1 MATSAVQGFLKSANL
16 LENTQDRQLLNN
28 LGEAPIADDISL
40 FINNSQNVSR
50 LEIADN
56 EYNFITGL
64 VTLVNSTAEQQA
76 ARSAVFTNGDP
87 VRILYVNEEILQDDL
102 FVTQSNGETTFGF
115 ASDVEGDSQYT
126 FDPPAEGFIVQR
138 SDAVILNN
146 LTFLGSLETTAGFSS
161 GLDAGG
167 AAEAEAGESGGGI
180 DTEDTYANQF
190 LEIYQY
196 LDISKYQANKKFVSD
211 RNVATDDDFRMEG
224 SFSINDPADMI
235 ITEGVN
241 LNSPGLYIT
250 NPASP
255 LTNIQRIRA
264 FSDTSNPW
272 EVVGTGVN
280 TKLTTQAASAQTG
293 DLKLNN
299 GILIDGITPIVESGN
314 VNNVSFTHKAKV
326 KIDGIDYF
334 LCLTS

>member
-40 FINNSQNVSR
+40 FINNNQNVSR
-50 LEIADN
+50 LTIADA

-64 VTLVNSTAEQQA
+64 VTIVNNTAEQQA
-76 ARSAVFTNGDP
+76 ARSGVFTNGDP
-87 VRILYVNEEILQDDL
+87 VKILYVNETVLQDDL

-115 ASDVEGDSQYT
+115 ATDVEGDSQFT
-126 FDPPAEGFIVQR
+126 FDPPAAGFIVQR
-138 SDAVILNN
+138 SDAVVLNN
-146 LTFLGSLETTAGFSS
+146 LTFLGAVEDTAGFSS
-161 GLDAGG
+161 GLGAG
-167 AAEAEAGESGGGI
+167 ASGGEPEGASGI
-180 DTEDTYANQF
+180 DTDDTYANQF

-196 LDISKYQANKKFVSD
+196 LDIAKYQADKKFVSD
-211 RNVATDDDFRMEG
+211 KNVATDDDFRMEG
-224 SFSINDPADMI
+224 SFSINDPSDMI

-299 GILIDGITPIVESGN
+299 GIIIDGVSPITESGN

>member
-50 LEIADN
+50 LTIADA

-64 VTLVNSTAEQQA
+64 VTLVNNTAEQQA

-87 VRILYVNEEILQDDL
+87 VSILFVNETVLQGDL
-102 FVTQSNGETTFGF
+102 FVTQSDGEKTFGF
-115 ASDVEGDSQYT
+115 ASDVEGDSQFT

-138 SDAVILNN
+138 SDAVVLNN
-146 LTFLGSLETTAGFSS
+146 LTFLGAVEDTAGFSS
-161 GLDAGG
+161 GLGAG
-167 AAEAEAGESGGGI
+167 ASGGEPEGASGI

-196 LDISKYQANKKFVSD
+196 LDIAKYQADKKFVSD
-211 RNVATDDDFRMEG
+211 KNVATDDDFRMEG

-241 LNSPGLYIT
+241 VNSPGLYIT
-250 NPASP
+250 NPSSP

-280 TKLTTQAASAQTG
+280 TKLTTQAATAQTG

-299 GILIDGITPIVESGN
+299 GILIDGVSPITESGN

>member
-28 LGEAPIADDISL
+28 LATAPIADDISL

-50 LEIADN
+50 LTIADA

-64 VTLVNSTAEQQA
+64 VTLVNNTPQQQA
-76 ARSAVFTNGDP
+76 DRSAVFTNGDP
-87 VRILYVNEEILQDDL
+87 VRILYTNETILQANL
-102 FVTQSNGETTFGF
+102 FVTQSDGEKTFGF
-115 ASDVEGDSQYT
+115 ASDVDGEEQFT
-126 FDPPAEGFIVQR
+126 FDPPSEGFIVER

-146 LTFLGSLETTAGFSS
+146 LTFLGPVETTAGFSS
-161 GLDAGG
+161 GLTG
-167 AAEAEAGESGGGI
+167 ADSADPDSGSSI
-180 DTEDTYANQF
+180 EPEDTYANQF

-196 LDISKYQANKKFVSD
+196 LDISKYQADKKFVSD
-211 RNVATDDDFRMEG
+211 RDVATDDDFRMEG
-224 SFSINDPADMI
+224 TFSINDPADMI
-235 ITEGVN
+235 ITEGINV
-241 LNSPGLYIT
+241 NSPGLYIT
-250 NPASP
+250 NPSSP
-255 LTNIQRIRA
+255 VSNIQRIRA

-272 EVVGTGVN
+272 EVTGSGVN
-280 TKLTTQAASAQTG
+280 TKLTTNAVTAQTG

-299 GILIDGITPIVESGN
+299 GILIDGITPITESGN
-314 VNNVSFTHKAKV
+314 VNNVTFTHKAKV

>member
-28 LGEAPIADDISL
+28 LATAPIADDISL

-50 LEIADN
+50 LTIADA

-64 VTLVNSTAEQQA
+64 VTLVNNTPQQQA
-76 ARSAVFTNGDP
+76 DRSAVFTNGDP
-87 VRILYVNEEILQDDL
+87 VRILYTNETILQANL
-102 FVTQSNGETTFGF
+102 FVTQSDGEKTFGF
-115 ASDVEGDSQYT
+115 ASDADGEEQFT
-126 FDPPAEGFIVQR
+126 FDPPSEGFIVER

-146 LTFLGSLETTAGFSS
+146 LTFLGPVESTAGFSS
-161 GLDAGG
+161 GLTG
-167 AAEAEAGESGGGI
+167 ADSADPDSGSGI
-180 DTEDTYANQF
+180 EPEDTYANQF

-196 LDISKYQANKKFVSD
+196 LDISKYQADKKFVSD
-211 RNVATDDDFRMEG
+211 RDVATDDDFRMEG
-224 SFSINDPADMI
+224 TFSINDPADMI
-235 ITEGVN
+235 ITEGINV
-241 LNSPGLYIT
+241 NSPGLYIT
-250 NPASP
+250 NPSSP
-255 LTNIQRIRA
+255 VSNIQRIRA

-272 EVVGTGVN
+272 EVTGSGVN
-280 TKLTTQAASAQTG
+280 TKLTTNAVTAQTG

-299 GILIDGITPIVESGN
+299 GILIDGITPITESGN
-314 VNNVSFTHKAKV
+314 VNNVTFTHKAKV

>member
-50 LEIADN
+50 LQIADN

-64 VTLVNSTAEQQA
+64 VTIVNNTAEQQA
-76 ARSAVFTNGDP
+76 ARSGVFTNGDP
-87 VRILYVNEEILQDDL
+87 VRILYVNETVLQDDL

-115 ASDVEGDSQYT
+115 ATDEEGDSQYT

-138 SDAVILNN
+138 SDAVVLNN
-146 LTFLGSLETTAGFSS
+146 LTFLGAVEDTAGFSS
-161 GLDAGG
+161 GLDTNSTG
-167 AAEAEAGESGGGI
+167 AEPSETQGI
-180 DTEDTYANQF
+180 DTDDTYANQF

-196 LDISKYQANKKFVSD
+196 LDIAKYQADKKFVSD

-272 EVVGTGVN
+272 EVIGTGVN

-299 GILIDGITPIVESGN
+299 GILIDGITPITESGN

>member
-50 LEIADN
+50 LQIADN

-64 VTLVNSTAEQQA
+64 VTIVNNTAEQQA
-76 ARSAVFTNGDP
+76 ARSGVFTNGDP
-87 VRILYVNEEILQDDL
+87 VRILYVNETVLQDDL

-115 ASDVEGDSQYT
+115 ATDEEGDSQYT

-146 LTFLGSLETTAGFSS
+146 LTFLGAVENTAGFSS
-161 GLDAGG
+161 GLDTGSTG
-167 AAEAEAGESGGGI
+167 AEPNETQGI
-180 DTEDTYANQF
+180 DTDDTYANQF

-196 LDISKYQANKKFVSD
+196 LDIAKYQADKKFVSD

-272 EVVGTGVN
+272 EVIGTGVN

-299 GILIDGITPIVESGN
+299 GILIDGITPITESGN

>member
-1 MATSAVQGFLKSANL
+1 MATSSVQGFLKSANL
-16 LENTQDRQLLNN
+16 LENTQDRQALNN
-28 LGEAPIADDISL
+28 LGTAPIADDISL
-40 FINNSQNVSR
+40 FINNNQNVSV
-50 LEIADN
+50 LEIADA
-56 EYNFITGL
+56 EYNFVTGL
-64 VTLVNSTAEQQA
+64 ITVVNDTAELNA

-87 VRILYVNEEILQDDL
+87 VRILYTDDTVLKDNL
-102 FVTQSNGETTFGF
+102 FVTQSDGETTFGV
-115 ASDVEGDSQYT
+115 ATDAEGNAQYT
-126 FDPPAEGFIVQR
+126 FDPPAEGFKVVR
-138 SDAVILNN
+138 SDAVVLNN
-146 LTFLGSLETTAGFSS
+146 LTFLGAVEDTAGFSS
-161 GLDAGG
+161 GLDTGSTG
-167 AAEAEAGESGGGI
+167 AEPSEQSGI

-196 LDISKYQANKKFVSD
+196 LDIAKYQADKKFVSD

-272 EVVGTGVN
+272 EVIGTGVN

-299 GILIDGITPIVESGN
+299 GILIDGITPITESGN